1 LPSFQVITDVH
12 LAQPNADRIIDYK
25 VEQNPNFQFS
35 EEIAEAI
42 HQLWGDPIIRKI
54 MDRTSEFYLMD
65 NAS

>member
-1 LPSFQVITDVH
+1 MSYELDSDPSF
-12 LAQPNADRIIDYK
+12 L
-25 VEQNPNFQFS
+25 FS

-54 MDRTSEFYLMD
+54 MEHTSEFYLMD